1 MRASLA
7 LGARAASNQNG
18 YMHSQT
24 GCGMAKSEAVLDV
37 DNAVQASI
45 LLLAADGGEPVAG
58 PTQMRMMVF
67 LLLKKV
73 GSVAGRGLGGT
84 DAHERCD
91 SADVDAELRR
101 LSDAG
106 AVRCGGTGIEA
117 IGSGRDAADAL
128 AQGLDERAA
137 AILSDTK
144 EFYNG
149 MTDNEAIVYTRTAF
163 PGAAAEPGAPGGDE
177 PKVVE
182 DVLIGLVGKGVIS
195 SSHAARLL
203 RKDLLDVMHMMSA
216 AGIPVFQ

>member
-1 MRASLA
+1 
-7 LGARAASNQNG
+7 
-18 YMHSQT
+18 
-24 GCGMAKSEAVLDV
+24 MAESKTVLDA

-45 LLLAADGGEPVAG
+45 LLLAAEGGEPVAG

-84 DAHERCD
+84 DAHARCD
-91 SADVDAELRR
+91 SGDVDAELRR
-101 LSDAG
+101 LAGAG
-106 AVRCGGTGIEA
+106 AVRCGSSGIEA
-117 IGSGRDAADAL
+117 TAAGREAAAAL
-128 AQGLDERAA
+128 GERLDGRAA

-163 PGAAAEPGAPGGDE
+163 PGAAAEQGAPGRDE
-177 PKVVE
+177 QKAVE
-182 DVLIGLVGKGVIS
+182 DVLIGLVGRGVIS

-203 RKDLLDVMHMMSA
+203 RKDLLDVMRMMSA